1 MHHDVM
7 TRLRSLLITA
17 AVAGAVLAPAA
28 TAQGAP
34 TTLAVE
40 SAPTRV
46 AAWNGTVLWSRFDPA
61 TQLYTLV
68 KSVGATAP
76 VPVGV
81 APRRLAPFDIDLG
94 TNRSGATYAVYTR
107 NDGDIYRLNVAT
119 GTETKLDKLSSLAL
133 VERDPTIQRGEI
145 AFVRRNGG
153 RDELRIGNTT
163 RGSKGSRLL
172 VRNRR
177 SILKPELGSQH
188 IAYVVTGPGPISDEG
203 SQYLR
208 VRNLRTSADRP
219 VYRAVS
225 GGANFANI
233 TRPTWMAEPAGF
245 FWARTNQGSGRG
257 NRLIR
262 YTLRGSR
269 LSYAKGSAML
279 NSTAWA
285 GAALGAVVTS
295 SLTGDVSPQGC
306 AEAANLCRVEL
317 TGPLQ
322 FNLGP

>member
-1 MHHDVM
+1 M
-7 TRLRSLLITA
+7 RRS
-17 AVAGAVLAPAA
+17 AGR
-28 TAQGAP
+28 
-34 TTLAVE
+34 E
-40 SAPTRV
+40 
-46 AAWNGTVLWSRFDPA
+46 
-61 TQLYTLV
+61 
-68 KSVGATAP
+68 
-76 VPVGV
+76 
-81 APRRLAPFDIDLG
+81 
-94 TNRSGATYAVYTR
+94 
-107 NDGDIYRLNVAT
+107 
-119 GTETKLDKLSSLAL
+119 
-133 VERDPTIQRGEI
+133 
-145 AFVRRNGG
+145 
-153 RDELRIGNTT
+153 ELRIGNTT
-163 RGSKGSRLL
+163 SASKGSRLL
-172 VRNRR
+172 VRNR

-203 SQYLR
+203 AQYLR
-208 VRNLRTSADRP
+208 VRNLRTSADRQ

-285 GAALGAVVTS
+285 GAGLGAVMTS
-295 SLTGDVSPQGC
+295 SLTGDVSSQGC
-306 AEAANLCRVEL
+306 AEAANLCRVER

-322 FNLGP
+322 CNLGP